1 MCEPV
6 LRKNFTGEFL
16 PLESLNNSVDSM
28 RSLLEPRNPGSI
40 PSLTYR
46 KTFPSGLIS
55 WYKAANP
62 KVEGLTKG
70 RPDGVRTG
78 NFVPPRPLSVS

>member
-46 KTFPSGLIS
+46 LFPL
-55 WYKAANP
+55 A
-62 KVEGLTKG
+62 
-70 RPDGVRTG
+70 
-78 NFVPPRPLSVS
+78 